1 MYYYD
6 SPFEK
11 NPTIDFKVKNEGKSA
26 YEIAV
31 LHGYSGTEEQW
42 LESLK
47 GTTPHIGENGNWF
60 IGDVDTNIAAGT
72 ENLDYHKLI
81 NKPSLNNI
89 ELDGNVDLETIS
101 VEEINNYFNII

>member
-1 MYYYD
+1 MSREVYFNEKNPHRTYEAMYYYD
-6 SPFEK
+6 SPFGK

-60 IGDVDTNIAAGT
+60 IGDVDTGVTAGGSGDSSAA
-72 ENLDYHKLI
+72 
-81 NKPSLNNI
+81 
-89 ELDGNVDLETIS
+89 
-101 VEEINNYFNII
+101 EEAAARAN